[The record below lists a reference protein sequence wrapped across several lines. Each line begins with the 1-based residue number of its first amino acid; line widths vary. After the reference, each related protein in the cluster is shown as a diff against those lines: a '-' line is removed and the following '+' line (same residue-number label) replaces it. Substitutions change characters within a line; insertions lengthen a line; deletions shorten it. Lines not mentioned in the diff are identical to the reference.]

1 MQLLTQVLRELP
13 EVRKL
18 LAAIEEGGCPA
29 GFSGLSPVLRAYIAA
44 AVRRETGRS
53 VVLLCADETEGERLS
68 RDLRALT
75 GEEVR
80 LVAAREFTFHHAAV
94 VSRQYEHRR
103 LAAFHAL
110 LEGKSPLTV
119 VTVEALLQRTLP
131 PEALRRA
138 SRTIR
143 LGESYDLN
151 ELAEALSAAGYTR
164 GQQVEGVGQFALRG
178 GILDF
183 FSPAQERPVRVEFF
197 GDEAD
202 SMGYFDVNTQR
213 RTENC
218 EETCFL
224 PAAEVLPQLSPGG
237 AEGLKERLTGLLSQV
252 RRRKGDQAALLQNLE
267 EDLERLTQE
276 TSFPAL
282 DRYLA
287 LVYPEMATAADYLPE
302 DAVVLF
308 SESPRVVE
316 RGKNY
321 LWQMG
326 EDTNALLE
334 NGTLAGECARFTR
347 TLEEL
352 YARLSDWPV
361 AYLDSFAT
369 GQYPMKPRT
378 LLNLLAKQLPSYGTS
393 LETAVSDLSH
403 YLDEGYR
410 AVVLVSSQQRADNLQ
425 ALLREQGL
433 RPAVDYALHALPE
446 SGKATIAVGGL
457 SAGLE
462 FPEARFAILTEG
474 SAAPVKKARA
484 KAVTNRAKL
493 SSYAD
498 LSPGDLVVHEHHGV
512 GRYQEMVKMQVD
524 GVEKDYIK
532 IAYAGADVLY
542 VPATQLDLVSK
553 YIGGGEDAQEKKKL
567 SKLGGTDWEKAKTR
581 AKKAVKDLAK
591 GLIQLYAER
600 QRQPGYAFSPD
611 SEWMREFEEQ
621 FEYAETDDQLRCIEE
636 IKRDMETARPM
647 DRLLC
652 GDVGYGKTEVA
663 FRAIMKCVLD
673 GKQAAILVPTTVL
686 ARQHFLSAKQRF
698 ARYPVDID
706 VVSRF
711 RTSAQMK
718 ETLRRVEQGGVDLLI
733 GTHRLFQKDV
743 KFKDLGLLV
752 IDEEQRFGVAHKE
765 RLKEISKQ
773 VDVLTL
779 SATPIPRT
787 LNMALSGIRDM
798 STLEQPPMDRQP
810 VQTYVLE
817 HDWGVLADA
826 MRRELERG
834 GQIYYLHNRVETI
847 TRTAARIKEMLGED
861 VAVAVA
867 HGKMSQEE
875 LNDVMTRMSDGEVDV
890 LVCTTIIETGI
901 DIANAN
907 TLIIEDADHMGLAQ
921 LHQIRGRVGRSSRRA
936 YAYLTFRKGKVL
948 SEVASKRLGA
958 IREFAE
964 FGSGF
969 KIAMRDLEIRGAG
982 NVLGPEQS
990 GFMLSVGYD
999 LYLKLLEEAVLE
1011 ERGEPVPRNT
1021 ECSADLTV
1029 AASIPDRY
1037 VPSPEQRM
1045 DLYRRIAAIRSEED
1059 ADDLTDELIDRYGD
1073 PPRTVNNLIAVAL
1086 MRADA
1091 ARNGILEIN
1100 QKGTNLHFYL
1110 SDFQLERISTLCAE
1124 RKYQGRLVVV
1134 PGERPCIALRLK
1146 KGEDAL
1152 KWSRKLVEDYSATAP
1167 AVAE

>member
-29 GFSGLSPVLRAYIAA
+29 AFSGLSPVLRAYIAA

-237 AEGLKERLTGLLSQV
+237 AERLKERLTGLLSQV

-847 TRTAARIKEMLGED
+847 TRTAARIKEMLGGE
-861 VAVAVA
+861 VSVGVA

-875 LNDVMTRMSDGEVDV
+875 LNDVMKRMSDGEVDI